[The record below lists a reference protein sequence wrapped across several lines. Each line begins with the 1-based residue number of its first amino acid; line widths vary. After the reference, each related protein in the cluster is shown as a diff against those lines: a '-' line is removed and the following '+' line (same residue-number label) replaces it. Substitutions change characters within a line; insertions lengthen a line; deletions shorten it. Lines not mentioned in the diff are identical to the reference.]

1 MHSILLM
8 TILVQ
13 SLVDYLG
20 WFNQGDSW
28 DFGMLD
34 YWKDSVTSGPRD
46 PQIQNCSDF
55 AATKD
60 VTDMENS
67 RALRDRKPSLY
78 QLGLLWTASDRIPS
92 SQDLKSEKAMAT
104 HSSTLAWKI
113 PWKEEPGRLQSMGSW
128 RVGHDWPTSLSLFTF
143 IHWRRKWQPTP
154 VFLPGES
161 QGQGSLVGC
170 RLWGRTELDT
180 IDVT

>member
-1 MHSILLM
+1 M

-113 PWKEEPGRLQSMGSW
+113 PWKE
-128 RVGHDWPTSLSLFTF
+128 
-143 IHWRRKWQPTP
+143 
-154 VFLPGES
+154 
-161 QGQGSLVGC
+161 
-170 RLWGRTELDT
+170 
-180 IDVT
+180 